1 MSRLCYSLTGIRSLN
16 ERRTKMD
23 FWQKVKRD
31 VQKGIKEGVEV
42 MIEGVA
48 AAKEKAG
55 EMSEEGKRRY
65 KIFLLKT
72 NVQKE
77 ISELGG
83 KIYGLSAK
91 VKNPMLDSKVK
102 AAIAKIRKIE
112 SEIVKLEKEAQKAV
126 KKVVAGTTKK
136 IKKIKKK

>member
-1 MSRLCYSLTGIRSLN
+1 
-16 ERRTKMD
+16 MD
-23 FWQKVKRD
+23 FWQKVKKD
-31 VQKGIKEGVEV
+31 VQKGIKEGVEA
-42 MIEGVA
+42 MKEGVA
-48 AAKEKAG
+48 AAREKAG
-55 EMSEEGKRRY
+55 EGSEEGKRRY

-83 KIYGLSAK
+83 KIYGLSAN

-112 SEIVKLEKEAQKAV
+112 SEIVKLEKDAQQTV
-126 KKVVAGTTKK
+126 KKSVKRVVAGTK
-136 IKKIKKK
+136 KKIKKK

>member
-1 MSRLCYSLTGIRSLN
+1 
-16 ERRTKMD
+16 MD

-31 VQKGIKEGVEV
+31 VQQGIKEGVEV
-42 MIEGVA
+42 MKEGVA

-91 VKNPMLDSKVK
+91 MKNPMLDSKVK

-112 SEIVKLEKEAQKAV
+112 SEIVKLEKEAQKTVKKSV

>member
-1 MSRLCYSLTGIRSLN
+1 
-16 ERRTKMD
+16 MD

-42 MIEGVA
+42 MKEGVA

-112 SEIVKLEKEAQKAV
+112 SEIVKLEKEAQKTV
-126 KKVVAGTTKK
+126 RKVVAGTTKK